1 MGSAAVLLVIGG
13 ASLVACGGDDDD
25 VPAPTDSTIFGIP
38 APVDNSSLNQ
48 GPPNSAE
55 QSPGGSTPGAT
66 VADSV
71 VANTGEAP

>member
-1 MGSAAVLLVIGG
+1 LLTLGSL
-13 ASLVACGGDDDD
+13 SLVACGGDDDD
-25 VPAPTDSTIFGIP
+25 VPTPTESSFGIP
-38 APVDNSSLNQ
+38 APVDNSSVNQ

-66 VADSV
+66 IADSV

>member
-1 MGSAAVLLVIGG
+1 VALVLPIGA

-25 VPAPTDSTIFGIP
+25 TPVPTESSFGIP
-38 APVDNSSLNQ
+38 APVDNSSVNQ

-66 VADSV
+66 TADSV